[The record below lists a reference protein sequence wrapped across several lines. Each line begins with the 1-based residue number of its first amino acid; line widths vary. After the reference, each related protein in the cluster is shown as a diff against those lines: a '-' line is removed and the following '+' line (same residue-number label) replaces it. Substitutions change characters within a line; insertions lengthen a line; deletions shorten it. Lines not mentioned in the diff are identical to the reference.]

1 MNTTEPGR
9 YPPPPAQPAP
19 SVPPAVPTQPGS
31 RPDRARHPLG
41 LPLLGVVGLSLL
53 AVPRAVLHDL
63 HVVDEGSLVNLLLVV
78 VPLVV
83 WVAVVLRARVPRPF
97 VTLLATGASYGVL
110 LAVVHQ
116 LLWDR
121 LYARAPAF
129 DGELTAVEPAAQEVF
144 MRVSV
149 TVSSV
154 VTGVAVGA
162 VCGLVAWG
170 VERLRR
176 PRPVDR

>member
-1 MNTTEPGR
+1 MNTTGPGR
-9 YPPPPAQPAP
+9 YPPTPAQPTP
-19 SVPPAVPTQPGS
+19 SVPPPPASPPPG
-31 RPDRARHPLG
+31 RDRHPLG
-41 LPLLGVVGLSLL
+41 LPLLGIVGLSLL

-83 WVAVVLRARVPRPF
+83 WVVVVLRARVPRPF

-110 LAVVHQ
+110 LAVVHH
-116 LLWDR
+116 LLWNR
-121 LYARAPAF
+121 LYAQAPALG
-129 DGELTAVEPAAQEVF
+129 GELTAVDPAAQEVV

-154 VTGVAVGA
+154 VVGVAVGA

-170 VERLRR
+170 VTRLRR
-176 PRPVDR
+176 PRHVSR